1 MDHPRQGFRYVDAK
15 DLDESGTKFDG
26 VEVEGS
32 DGEKLGE
39 VEGFIIDVAARRPRH
54 VAVSAGWFFHKHFLL
69 PIGHVTL
76 QEGGTKL
83 RADLTKERA
92 NRFPGFDKDHFEQL
106 TDEELEQL
114 DRTLASASATDE
126 SLGGDFDRHYQ
137 TPEWWQSSFYSGP
150 SSHSGS

>member
-1 MDHPRQGFRYVDAK
+1 VDAK
-15 DLDESGTKFDG
+15 DLDESGMKFDG
-26 VEVEGS
+26 LDVEGS

-39 VEGFIIDVAARRPRH
+39 GEGSIIDVAARRPRH

-92 NRFPGFDKDHFEQL
+92 NRFPGFDKDQFEHL
-106 TDEELEQL
+106 TTEELEQL
-114 DRTLASASATDE
+114 DRTLASASADE
-126 SLGGDFDRHYQ
+126 GLGGELDRHYQ
-137 TPEWWQSSFYSGP
+137 TPDWWQTSFYGGGP
-150 SSHSGS
+150 SSHSGN

>member
-1 MDHPRQGFRYVDAK
+1 VDAK
-15 DLDESGTKFDG
+15 DLDESGMKFDG
-26 VEVEGS
+26 LDVEGS

-76 QEGGTKL
+76 EEGGTKL

-92 NRFPGFDKDHFEQL
+92 NRFPGFDKDQFEQL
-106 TDEELEQL
+106 TTEELEQL
-114 DRTLASASATDE
+114 DRTLASASADE
-126 SLGGDFDRHYQ
+126 GLGGELDRHYQ
-137 TPEWWQSSFYSGP
+137 TPDWWQTSFYGGDT
-150 SSHSGS
+150 SSHSGN

>member
-1 MDHPRQGFRYVDAK
+1 VDAK
-15 DLDESGTKFDG
+15 DLDESGMKFDG
-26 VEVEGS
+26 LDVEGS

-76 QEGGTKL
+76 REGGTKL

-92 NRFPGFDKDHFEQL
+92 NRFPGFDKDQFEQL
-106 TDEELEQL
+106 TTEELEQL
-114 DRTLASASATDE
+114 DRTLASASADE
-126 SLGGDFDRHYQ
+126 GLGGELDRHYQ
-137 TPEWWQSSFYSGP
+137 TPDWWQTSFYGGGP
-150 SSHSGS
+150 SSHSGN

>member
-15 DLDESGTKFDG
+15 DLDESGMKFDG

-39 VEGFIIDVAARRPRH
+39 VEGFIIDVVARRPRH
-54 VAVSAGWFFHKHFLL
+54 VAVAAGWFFHKHFLL

-83 RADLTKERA
+83 RADLTKVRA
-92 NRFPGFDKDHFEQL
+92 WSNAFTCDNVNFIAYNQPNYVP
-106 TDEELEQL
+106 
-114 DRTLASASATDE
+114 APPWW
-126 SLGGDFDRHYQ
+126 GGKALLSV
-137 TPEWWQSSFYSGP
+137 PEGQNPRGSPRSGAVVC
-150 SSHSGS
+150 GVLR